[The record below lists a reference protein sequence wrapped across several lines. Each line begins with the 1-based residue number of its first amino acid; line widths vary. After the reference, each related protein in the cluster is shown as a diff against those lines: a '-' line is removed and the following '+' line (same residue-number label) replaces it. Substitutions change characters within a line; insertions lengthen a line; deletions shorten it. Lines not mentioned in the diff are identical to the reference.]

1 MDNTHE
7 FLDRFEAAQKAT
19 TIFVEG
25 LGISAADEAALKG
38 LISSQVTRG
47 MRLANAVGHKAGLE
61 YAKLEFSLEPENST
75 ENEAF

>member
-25 LGISAADEAALKG
+25 LGISAADEAALMG

-47 MRLANAVGHKAGLE
+47 MRSE
-61 YAKLEFSLEPENST
+61 E
-75 ENEAF
+75 